1 MAACCYIE
9 NMKSNI
15 NVEANEIVKSINER
29 PGKERISLYVS
40 KTAYEA
46 FQAACKKKQLSVSEV
61 VEEMMKQFVE
71 SLKKK

>member
-1 MAACCYIE
+1 
-9 NMKSNI
+9 MKPNI
-15 NVEANEIVKSINER
+15 NVDADKIAKFIKEK

-40 KTAYEA
+40 KEAYLD
-46 FQAACKKKQLSVSEV
+46 FQSACKKKQLSVSEV